1 MPDSTP
7 LPRDVY
13 AAIAGM
19 IEPLTGSAGLARLKI
34 VYETE
39 DGQRGSIPVPVP
51 TRNAGS
57 DPVST
62 LTEIQAAV
70 LQVIDE
76 ATPGT
81 VLTFDAIADLA
92 GYSAA
97 PSLKEYVRRLADA
110 GRLKRI
116 GGNRGWEVT

>member
-1 MPDSTP
+1 MPDPTP

-51 TRNAGS
+51 ARNAGS

-62 LTEIQAAV
+62 LTEMQAAV

-81 VLTFDAIADLA
+81 VLTTDTIAA
-92 GYSAA
+92 QSGYANTGKLREYIR
-97 PSLKEYVRRLADA
+97 SLVDA
-110 GRLKRI
+110 GRLSRAT
-116 GGNRGWEVT
+116 GNRGWSVT

>member
-1 MPDSTP
+1 
-7 LPRDVY
+7 
-13 AAIAGM
+13 M

-51 TRNAGS
+51 ARNAGC

-81 VLTFDAIADLA
+81 VLTFDAIADRA
-92 GYSAA
+92 GYSATQ
-97 PSLKEYVRRLADA
+97 SLREYVRRLADA